1 MSSTALNRS
10 APNTQCRTLFGG
22 VALEFAQDKLCQLYF
37 TGVSAPLPACI
48 NSTAARLWLS
58 ALSRQPAESQWRALD
73 PQGSEFQRRVWRALL
88 QIPFGQCVHYRQVA
102 EWIGQ
107 PTAARA
113 VGSAIAANPICLLI
127 PCHRVVPIAGGV
139 GQYRW
144 GAALKQRILHAE
156 AATGATLTQ
165 FFK

>member
-1 MSSTALNRS
+1 MSAAALISS
-10 APNTQCRTLFGG
+10 APSTQCRTLFGS
-22 VALEFAQDKLCQLYF
+22 VALEFAQGRLCQLYF
-37 TGVSAPLPACI
+37 TGAPAPLPACI
-48 NSTAARLWLS
+48 NSTAAQQWLS
-58 ALSRQPAESQWRALD
+58 TLSLQSPASQWRALD
-73 PQGSEFQRRVWRALL
+73 PPGSEFQRRVWRALL

-144 GAALKQRILHAE
+144 GAARKQHILRAE
-156 AATGATLTQ
+156 AATSATLTH
-165 FFK
+165 FFQ